1 MAKPAHHLIK
11 AVIWDL
17 GGVLARTNDR
27 APRTKLA
34 HRLGMTY
41 AELDAAVFNSPSARQ
56 ASLGE
61 ISVDRHWENVCAELN
76 WPLQDLAEFQRLF
89 WGGDQLDLALVGYIR
104 SLKPAFKTGLLSNNW
119 SNLRHLIENRW
130 QVSDAFD
137 TLVNS
142 AEVGLLKPDPA
153 IYQLTLERLGVQP
166 EQAIFVDDFIENV
179 QAARQLGW
187 QAVQFQNPA
196 QVRAEL
202 DAILEAQPHRNLLEG
217 KGA

>member
-1 MAKPAHHLIK
+1 MTEPAHHLIK

-27 APRTKLA
+27 APRTELA

-56 ASLGE
+56 ASLGV
-61 ISVDRHWENVCAELN
+61 ISAERHWENVCTGLN
-76 WPLQDLAEFQRLF
+76 WPLEDLAEFQRLF
-89 WGGDQLDLALVGYIR
+89 WGGDQLDMELVAYIR
-104 SLKPAFKTGLLSNNW
+104 NLKPAFKSGLLSNNW

-130 QVSDAFD
+130 QISDAFD

-166 EQAIFVDDFIENV
+166 QQAIFVDDFIENV

-187 QAVQFQNPA
+187 RAVQFLNPA

-202 DAILEAQPHRNLLEG
+202 DDILSPRVGQSQPEDSR
-217 KGA
+217 A

>member
-1 MAKPAHHLIK
+1 MAEPAHHLIK

-17 GGVLARTNDR
+17 GGVLARTIDR
-27 APRTKLA
+27 APRSELA
-34 HRLGMTY
+34 QRLGMTY
-41 AELDAAVFNSPSARQ
+41 KELDEAVFNSASARQ

-61 ISVDRHWENVCAELN
+61 ISVDRHWEIVCAELG
-76 WPLQDLAEFQRLF
+76 WPLENLAEFQSLF
-89 WGGDQLDLALVGYIR
+89 WGGDRLDMALIAYIR
-104 SLKPAFKTGLLSNNW
+104 GLKPAFKTGLLSNNW
-119 SNLRHLIENRW
+119 SNLRHLIEQRW

-153 IYQLTLERLGVQP
+153 IYQLTLERLGVSP
-166 EQAIFVDDFIENV
+166 EQAVFVDDFIENV

-196 QVRAEL
+196 QVRADL
-202 DAILEAQPHRNLLEG
+202 NPILELQPQEKPLEG